1 MIGWIHGFAVI
12 SILKVRWLGMDVAG
26 FGSREAVSFAQ
37 THTDL
42 YSESQDD
49 EVDSQH
55 RTQACALLLAMP
67 QYLGPMNL

>member
-42 YSESQDD
+42 YSE
-49 EVDSQH
+49 
-55 RTQACALLLAMP
+55 
-67 QYLGPMNL
+67 